1 MKARYPF
8 ISRLIALAAL
18 LLPASALAQTV
29 VSATLTAVDDGADL
43 WEVSYSLEQD
53 FAHGWGSALTISL
66 PVTTGIS
73 PQTLTPTACG
83 WTGAFL
89 FSDAGLLS
97 ESGID
102 RVATENLA
110 CPDTPSRDLGTLRF
124 TWIGEGPTPAETH
137 RLVVYDPDF
146 GVVETSTVVV
156 PEPKGA
162 ALALA
167 ALATLLWLARSSRV
181 REGVVAALAMGL
193 AVSAAAP
200 SGAGEPVEGVITHDY
215 IVGDYQ
221 VSLQPTEFRRT
232 GRTTFAYTFD
242 VSATNQGVAAGPA
255 VLSVG
260 TSQSNVSVTDGLIAI
275 PEMAMNE
282 TLELAPIEV
291 TINRRHLDQ
300 VDNIQRGAFFEP
312 DDVALCVMPEPVPGM
327 ALPESDPAIATI
339 DQFTTSCVDLDF
351 ENPNWKKG
359 NLPQPPR
366 VEFTQ
371 GRRYLWNMLT
381 SEGSMTFELLPEHAA
396 HHVSAIIYLVRL
408 GFYDDLSFH
417 RVVQG
422 FVAQGGDPEETGG
435 GGPGYTLAGEFDPS
449 VSHDGRGVLS
459 TANSGPVSDGS
470 QFFITF
476 AATPHLDGLHTIAG
490 RLVEGADV
498 LTSIEALA
506 APPTCG
512 SNCAPSSPISI
523 TGGSILVE

>member
-1 MKARYPF
+1 
-8 ISRLIALAAL
+8 
-18 LLPASALAQTV
+18 
-29 VSATLTAVDDGADL
+29 
-43 WEVSYSLEQD
+43 
-53 FAHGWGSALTISL
+53 
-66 PVTTGIS
+66 
-73 PQTLTPTACG
+73 
-83 WTGAFL
+83 
-89 FSDAGLLS
+89 
-97 ESGID
+97 
-102 RVATENLA
+102 
-110 CPDTPSRDLGTLRF
+110 
-124 TWIGEGPTPAETH
+124 
-137 RLVVYDPDF
+137 
-146 GVVETSTVVV
+146 
-156 PEPKGA
+156 
-162 ALALA
+162 
-167 ALATLLWLARSSRV
+167 
-181 REGVVAALAMGL
+181 
-193 AVSAAAP
+193 
-200 SGAGEPVEGVITHDY
+200 
-215 IVGDYQ
+215 
-221 VSLQPTEFRRT
+221 
-232 GRTTFAYTFD
+232 

-282 TLELAPIEV
+282 TLALAPIEV

-351 ENPNWKKG
+351 GNPDWKRS
-359 NLPQPPR
+359 LPQPPR

-422 FVAQGGDPEETGG
+422 FVAQGGDPDGTGG